1 MMGSTGG
8 VGNGG
13 VGGGAAV
20 CLPLSHIVQQCDA
33 LIDAML
39 CMHATLAHV
48 RLLVALAVPLHLC
61 GSPPAPLHIDVYHM

>member
-13 VGGGAAV
+13 VGWGGGGAAV
-20 CLPLSHIVQQCDA
+20 YLPLSHIVQQCDA
-33 LIDAML
+33 LIDVML

-48 RLLVALAVPLHLC
+48 CLPCGPCRPTSPLWLAPCPLTH
-61 GSPPAPLHIDVYHM
+61 